1 MTTHVGSQTL
11 STVEWFFVAMTLF
24 PEIQKKAQ
32 KELMAVVGSNRLPE
46 FEDEKSLP
54 YIRALVKE
62 CLRWRSVAP
71 LGVPHRVLED
81 DEYRGYRIPKGSMV
95 ISNLW

>member
-1 MTTHVGSQTL
+1 MV
-11 STVEWFFVAMTLF
+11 LF
-24 PEIQKKAQ
+24 PEVQKKAQ
-32 KELMAVVGSNRLPE
+32 AELMAVVGPNRLPE
-46 FEDEKSLP
+46 HDDEQSLP
-54 YIRALVKE
+54 YIRALAKE

-71 LGVPHRVLED
+71 LGFPHRVLED